1 MVPDWSGRGSINH
14 IRRSHKKTAREGAEG
29 GLEGPFFTEVG
40 SGLLVGKAGV
50 DNRIKPC
57 EAFWMIVDWWGGRW

>member
-14 IRRSHKKTAREGAEG
+14 IRRSHKKTPREGAEG
-29 GLEGPFFTEVG
+29 GPEGPFFTEVG
-40 SGLLVGKAGV
+40 SGLLSLAYIWLGKAGV

-57 EAFWMIVDWWGGRW
+57 EAF